1 MRNKHPKGWMDTPHH
16 IEFLRKDEMMNGEIK
31 GVASFL
37 QRINVVIIMANVS
50 VHPIAT
56 IIRKINKKHLNV
68 LQKQLPTVLL
78 GGDLQR
84 SQFVQIPLRQKN

>member
-1 MRNKHPKGWMDTPHH
+1 
-16 IEFLRKDEMMNGEIK
+16 MMNGEIK

-50 VHPIAT
+50 AHPIAT

>member
-1 MRNKHPKGWMDTPHH
+1 
-16 IEFLRKDEMMNGEIK
+16 
-31 GVASFL
+31 
-37 QRINVVIIMANVS
+37 MANVS